1 MRFACSGKVGE
12 EKKKTKLGVN
22 TKKADNFGAWYS
34 EVVVEAELISYY
46 NVSGEHGPPP
56 PLLPNTMRLQSM
68 RCEGYVGCRFP
79 CRNVT

>member
-12 EKKKTKLGVN
+12 EKKKTKLGVS

-56 PLLPNTMRLQSM
+56 PLLPDTTRL
-68 RCEGYVGCRFP
+68 
-79 CRNVT
+79 